1 MKMEQELLDTT
12 ALLMETKEALNKEQ
26 HFDNAMMSK
35 EEDNSRER
43 WLHDDSA
50 TCQLT
55 YWRAIVDLKHPN
67 IILSLPDSDDHSLCA
82 VKIATSQIATPHTLQ
97 KELYERKTLTRQEI
111 AAISF
116 DVAIALVYLHQQQLR
131 SLLHLQLDPS
141 HILLEPKNPEDKVRN
156 WKANILISLA
166 DNPPLTPEKGTH
178 KQSNSTPKPLQEHQ
192 CSYSAG
198 VQPNYFISDV
208 YRFGL
213 LLTVMAIGLQL
224 PLDKDNIDDVI
235 KSIDWPSLADIASKC
250 VNAKNDGSFDIDDI
264 LHYIETM
271 SI

>member
-12 ALLMETKEALNKEQ
+12 ARLMETKETLNEKQ
-26 HFDNAMMSK
+26 HFGDVTVSK
-35 EEDNSRER
+35 EEEENSRET
-43 WLHDDSA
+43 WLHDDLA
-50 TCQLT
+50 TSQLI
-55 YWRAIVDLKHPN
+55 YWRAITDLKHPN

-82 VKIATSQIATPHTLQ
+82 VKITTSQISTPHTLQ

-116 DVAIALVYLHQQQLR
+116 DIACTLVYLHQQQLR

-141 HILLEPKNPEDKVRN
+141 HILLEPKDPEDKVTK

-166 DNPPLTPEKGTH
+166 DKPPFIPEKGTH
-178 KQSNSTPKPLQEHQ
+178 KQTNSTPKSLH
-192 CSYSAG
+192 CSYSGG
-198 VQPNYFISDV
+198 VQPNYFISDA

-224 PLDKDNIDDVI
+224 PLDKDNIGDI
-235 KSIDWPSLADIASKC
+235 INSIDWPSLADIVSKC
-250 VNAKNDGSFDIDDI
+250 VNANNDDSFHIDDI
-264 LHYIETM
+264 LHYVET
-271 SI
+271 IKI

>member
-1 MKMEQELLDTT
+1 MEKELLETN
-12 ALLMETKEALNKEQ
+12 ARLMETKEALNKEQ
-26 HFDNAMMSK
+26 HFGNAIISEEEK
-35 EEDNSRER
+35 EKNSRER
-43 WLHDDSA
+43 WLHDDLA

-55 YWRAIVDLKHPN
+55 YWRAITDLKHPN

-82 VKIATSQIATPHTLQ
+82 VKIATSQISTPHTLK

-111 AAISF
+111 AAVSF
-116 DVAIALVYLHQQQLR
+116 DVAFTLVYLHRQQLR

-141 HILLEPKNPEDKVRN
+141 HIVLEPKEDKVTK
-156 WKANILISLA
+156 WKAKILVSLMGK
-166 DNPPLTPEKGTH
+166 PPEIVTH
-178 KQSNSTPKPLQEHQ
+178 KQSNSTPKPLQGHQ

-213 LLTVMAIGLQL
+213 LLIVMATGLQL
-224 PLDKDNIDDVI
+224 SLDGDNIDDVI
-235 KSIDWPSLADIASKC
+235 KSIDWPSLADIVSRC
-250 VNAKNDGSFDIDDI
+250 VNANNDNSLDIADI
-264 LHYIETM
+264 LHYVKTM